1 MELTGW
7 ILLLAVLVVVA
18 LVGLVA
24 WWRVR
29 LVHQGGVEVAM
40 RIRPDLATSRWHLGV
55 GRYHGDEFV
64 WYRATSL
71 LSRSNAVIARAG
83 LVIVQR
89 RKPTG
94 SEAYAMP
101 RGAIVLRC
109 QARHAEFE
117 IAMDPGALT
126 GFLSWLE
133 AAPPGSTVP
142 WAS

>member
-1 MELTGW
+1 VDTSGW
-7 ILLLAVLVVVA
+7 ILLAGLAVLAVLA
-18 LVGLVA
+18 LLA

-29 LVHQGGVEVAM
+29 LVRQGGVEVAI
-40 RIRPDLATSRWHLGV
+40 RIRPDLASSRWHLGV

-71 LSRSNAVIARAG
+71 LSRPNAVVARNG
-83 LVIVQR
+83 LVIIQR

-94 SEAYAMP
+94 AEAYAMP
-101 RGAIVLRC
+101 RGSTVLRC
-109 QARHAEFE
+109 RSRQTEFE
-117 IAMDPGALT
+117 IAMDADALT

-133 AAPPGSTVP
+133 AAPPGSAVQ

>member
-1 MELTGW
+1 VESTGW
-7 ILLLAVLVVVA
+7 VLLVLLTVAALVA
-18 LVGLVA
+18 LLG

-29 LVHQGGVEVAM
+29 LVRQGGVEVAM

-55 GRYHGDEFV
+55 GRYRGDAFV

-71 LSRSNAVIARAG
+71 LSRPNAIVARAG
-83 LVIVQR
+83 LLIVAR

-94 SEAYAMP
+94 SESYAMP
-101 RGAIVLRC
+101 RGATVLRC
-109 QARHAEFE
+109 QVSQAEFE
-117 IAMDPGALT
+117 LAMDAGALT

-133 AAPPGSTVP
+133 SAPPGSSVP

>member
-1 MELTGW
+1 VGVTGW
-7 ILLLAVLVVVA
+7 VVLALVVA
-18 LVGLVA
+18 LCLVGLLA

-29 LVHQGGVEVAM
+29 LIRQGGVEVAM

-55 GRYHGDEFV
+55 ARYRGHEFV
-64 WYRATSL
+64 WYRVTSL
-71 LSRSNAVIARAG
+71 ITGPNAVVSRGG
-83 LVIVQR
+83 LLVLNR

-101 RGAIVLRC
+101 RGSTVLRC
-109 QARHAEFE
+109 RSRHTEFE
-117 IAMDPGALT
+117 IAMSGEALT

-133 AAPPGSTVP
+133 AAPPGSSVP